1 MTSVSIEEALQCWC
15 SVQCVLEHGDERR
28 VVGSDVLARSC
39 LGVDQHTFT
48 LVVLLVLEQS
58 DFESSGCARIS
69 VDVVRELAWVDFLD
83 FGNSRSD
90 LWFVA
95 SATAVKEL
103 DGVGSVCFNLMF

>member
-1 MTSVSIEEALQCWC
+1 M
-15 SVQCVLEHGDERR
+15 
-28 VVGSDVLARSC
+28 
-39 LGVDQHTFT
+39 DQHTFT

-69 VDVVRELAWVDFLD
+69 VDVVGELAWVDFLD